1 MVNLEWY
8 RTFIAIYQQGNL
20 TRAAEELFISQ
31 SSASVQL
38 SALESY
44 IGKKLFDRQ
53 PRTLVPTEFGKRLY
67 TQVINAIDDLEK
79 VEDNFQRSY
88 LKDYLLLRIGSPV
101 EFFHNN
107 VLNLLQGSKADFEI
121 KLGLT
126 DELVDLIHKKEL
138 DFVFATRQAKNNDL
152 VYEQIK
158 MERFKIVVSKDFD
171 TSHFDEL
178 IAAEKYDEAEAWLLR
193 QKWIVYDNKLSL
205 VRRFWK
211 HNFNKR
217 PLIKPHIVVGNINAI
232 SKAVS
237 LGLGISVVSD
247 LAGTNYLN
255 EGLIKPLWDGR
266 IPSLNTLYLAYK
278 KEYVNEKL
286 LGEMRRILKLN

>member
-8 RTFIAIYQQGNL
+8 RTFVAIYQQGNL

-38 SALESY
+38 SALESH
-44 IGKKLFDRQ
+44 IGKKLFERK
-53 PRTLVPTEFGKRLY
+53 PRTLIPTEFGKRLY

-79 VEDNFQRSY
+79 VEDNFQSSY

-107 VLNLLQGSKADFEI
+107 VLDLLQNSEADFEI

-126 DELVDLIHKKEL
+126 DELVELLYKEEL
-138 DFVFATRQAKNNDL
+138 DFVFATRPAKNNDL
-152 VYEQIK
+152 VYEKIK
-158 MERFKIVVSKDFD
+158 MERFQIVVSKDFD
-171 TSHFDEL
+171 TSEFDQL
-178 IAAEKYDEAEAWLLR
+178 IAEDKYGAAEAWLLK

-205 VRRFWK
+205 IRRFWR

-217 PLIKPHIVVGNINAI
+217 PLIKPHIVVGNINSI

-247 LAGTNYLN
+247 LAGITYF
-255 EGLIKPLWDGR
+255 EKGLIKTLWKGR
-266 IPSLNTLYLAYK
+266 IPSLNTLFLAYK
-278 KEYVNEKL
+278 KDYVNEEL
-286 LGEMRRILKLN
+286 LGEMKRILRLK